1 MRIGVYGAGAIGCYV
16 GGLLQSGGAD
26 VVFVGRA
33 RTRDEVA
40 AHGLTLEDLQAAPAR
55 LQADEIRY
63 ETDPEALADCD
74 VVLVCVKSA
83 QTEAVAEQLAKTVPS
98 ALVVSLQNGVRNP
111 ETLRIHLPDVMAGIV
126 EFNVRSMGDGVFRRT
141 MSGPILLESTGSP
154 GANAWFEA
162 MERSAIELETK
173 TDIVPS
179 QWTKMIVNLNNA
191 VSALSG
197 ASTPTLLTTPGYR
210 RVIADI
216 IDEALRVLKEARI
229 QPARLR
235 GVPIG
240 WMPKVLRMPTRIVR
254 LVTRAQMKVDP
265 EARSSMWED
274 LTRRRPT
281 EIDFLNGEVV
291 RLAER
296 LDTSAPINGRVVALI
311 REAERAGNGP
321 PDFDAPTLERLL
333 RS

>member
-1 MRIGVYGAGAIGCYV
+1 MRIGVYGAGAIGCFV
-16 GGLLQSGGAD
+16 GGLLQAGGAE
-26 VVFVGRA
+26 VIFVGRT
-33 RTRDEVA
+33 RTKTEVDT
-40 AHGLTLEDLQAAPAR
+40 HGLTLEDLQAAPVR
-55 LQADEIRY
+55 LDAGAIRY
-63 ETDPEALADCD
+63 ETDPEVLAECD

-154 GANAWFEA
+154 GTTEVFAA
-162 MERSAIELETK
+162 MERSGIALQTK
-173 TDIVPS
+173 TDILPS

-216 IDEALRVLKEARI
+216 IDEALRI
-229 QPARLR
+229 F
-235 GVPIG
+235 
-240 WMPKVLRMPTRIVR
+240 
-254 LVTRAQMKVDP
+254 
-265 EARSSMWED
+265 ED
-274 LTRRRPT
+274 TLGS
-281 EIDFLNGEVV
+281 EEDY
-291 RLAER
+291 
-296 LDTSAPINGRVVALI
+296 LDLI
-311 REAERAGNGP
+311 R
-321 PDFDAPTLERLL
+321 
-333 RS
+333 